1 MNVGDSL
8 KLHAHNTP
16 QKAAMVFGGRR
27 ITYKQF
33 NDRVNSLAHGLM
45 AMGIKKGDNVA
56 TLLHNCPEYLEIYY
70 ALAKIGAVAVPINY
84 MLHGRDLQ
92 YIVDQSDSMAFIMES
107 EFTDRVNE
115 VRGELKKIAPE
126 KYISLGENIPAGTKS
141 YEELAVGHSTDEPGV
156 EVSEEDDMVI
166 LYSSGATG
174 LPKGIVLT
182 HRCRILYF
190 LSYAAEYGIRYR
202 DVNLCSTP
210 LYHNAALFFSMMQ
223 LYMGGTVVIMRSFE
237 PGDALRL
244 IEDERITNAIFVPT
258 QYNIMLQH
266 SDIGRHN
273 YGSLRILVSGAA
285 PLTTRTKNGILETF
299 RCELFE
305 LYGLTETGLITNL
318 RPEDQRRKIRCV
330 GQTFLNM
337 EMRVADYEGN
347 DVPTGEVGE
356 IVTRGP
362 TLLREYYNN
371 PEATAKSYR
380 DGWFLTGDMGR
391 LDEEGY
397 LYLVDRKKDMIISG
411 GVNIFPQDIE
421 DVLYA
426 HPAVLE
432 ASVIGAPDEKWGEA
446 VKAVVVLKKG
456 HSATGEEIIT
466 HCRSQLAGYQTP
478 KSVEFMDGLPRNPS
492 GKVLKRE
499 LRARY
504 WKDQETMI

>member
-8 KLHAHNTP
+8 KLHAKNTP
-16 QKAAMVFGGRR
+16 QKVAMVYGDER

-33 NDRVNSLAHGLM
+33 NDRANSLAHGLM
-45 AMGIKKGDNVA
+45 QMGIKKTDKVA
-56 TLLHNCPEYLEIYY
+56 TLLHNCPQYLEIYY
-70 ALAKIGAVAVPINY
+70 ALAKIGAIAVPVNY

-92 YIVDQSDSMAFIMES
+92 FIVDQSDSMAFILET
-107 EFTDRVNE
+107 EFTDRVDE
-115 VRGELKKIAPE
+115 VKGELKKIAPQN
-126 KYISLGENIPAGTKS
+126 YIYLGEDIPEGAKA
-141 YEELAVGHSTDEPGV
+141 YEELAAGFPTLEPEV
-156 EVSEEDDMVI
+156 EVTEEDDMVI
-166 LYSSGATG
+166 LYSSGTTG

-190 LSYAAEYGIRYR
+190 LTYSADYGIRYR

-223 LYMGGTVVIMRSFE
+223 LYMGGTTVIMRSFE
-237 PGDALRL
+237 PQEALRL
-244 IEDERITNAIFVPT
+244 IEKERITNAIFVPT
-258 QYNIMLQH
+258 QYNVMLQH
-266 SDIGRHN
+266 PDIDK
-273 YGSLRILVSGAA
+273 YDYSSLRILVTGAA
-285 PLTTRTKNGILETF
+285 PLTSRTKNGILERF
-299 RCELFE
+299 KCELFE
-305 LYGLTETGLITNL
+305 LYGLTETGLITQL
-318 RPEDQRRKIRCV
+318 RPEDQLRKIRCV
-330 GQTFLNM
+330 GQTFINM
-337 EMRVADYEGN
+337 EMRVVDDKGN

-356 IVTRGP
+356 IVARGP

-371 PEATAKSYR
+371 PEITEKSYR

-421 DVLYA
+421 DVLYS

-432 ASVIGAPDEKWGEA
+432 ASVIGVPHEKWGEA

-456 HSATGEEIIT
+456 QTASEQEIIK
-466 HCRSQLAGYQTP
+466 HCRGQLAGYQTP
-478 KSVEFMDGLPRNPS
+478 KSAEFVDQLPRNPS

-499 LRARY
+499 LRQRY
-504 WKDQETMI
+504 WEDEEASI